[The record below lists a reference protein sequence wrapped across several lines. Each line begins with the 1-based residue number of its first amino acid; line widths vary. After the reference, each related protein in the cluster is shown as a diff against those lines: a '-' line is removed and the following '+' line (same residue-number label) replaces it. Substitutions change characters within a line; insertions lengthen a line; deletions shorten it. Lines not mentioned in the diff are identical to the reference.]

1 MAAAFG
7 PDINN
12 TEVSAS
18 AVLAA
23 NEVIATARDLVGTSN
38 GVERAMIEAMAKRY
52 ANPDVADRWP
62 FEEAYS
68 NAMSALAKDRPD
80 DPDIVTLAAESLM
93 VLRARAFRDTESKRR
108 APDYGHVLKSLAI
121 VLRGCPNHPLA
132 LHLWVHAL
140 DASPFPE
147 KAAGAADSLRKLSHQ
162 RSGISCTWPR
172 TLMFVWD
179 VGTRPCSRTRRRLLR
194 IMRTGGW
201 NRGPARTLPSMLHS
215 QHMLAYAAMME
226 GQSKKAAL
234 SVEQLLSRIPEP
246 QFDRRPQDVDVFVA
260 MPYEVHMRFG
270 QWDAMIAESRPAERF
285 PFAKAMWHFA
295 RGVAFAAK
303 HEVTAAKG
311 EQKAFIAARED
322 VPKDLRFRTLRVA
335 PLLDIAERLL
345 AGEILYRERNVDQ
358 AIEALRQG
366 VSNARTKLAYVEPP
380 LWVVPVRHAL
390 GAALMDS
397 GRCTEAEVVYRED
410 LVQHPENG
418 WALYGLARSLQKQGK
433 HAETALVRSRF
444 ETAWQHA
451 DFKLSSS
458 CCCLPE
464 GRAADQSDGR

>member
-1 MAAAFG
+1 
-7 PDINN
+7 
-12 TEVSAS
+12 
-18 AVLAA
+18 
-23 NEVIATARDLVGTSN
+23 
-38 GVERAMIEAMAKRY
+38 MIEAMAKRY

-93 VLRARAFRDTESKRR
+93 VLRAKAFRDTESKRH
-108 APDYGHVLKSLAI
+108 APDYGHVLKALAI

-147 KAAGAADSLRKLSHQ
+147 KAAGAADSLRTLAPAIGHLVHMASH
-162 RSGISCTWPR
+162 I
-172 TLMFVWD
+172 D
-179 VGTRPCSRTRRRLLR
+179 VRLGRWHRAVLTNEKAIAADHAYRR
-194 IMRTGGW
+194 MEP
-201 NRGPARTLPSMLHS
+201 GPGSHLPSMLHS

-270 QWDAMIAESRPAERF
+270 QWDAMIAEPRPAERF

-358 AIEALRQG
+358 AVEALRQG
-366 VSNARTKLAYVEPP
+366 VKREDELDYVEPP

-464 GRAADQSDGR
+464 GRAADQSDER